1 MNNSEIMLR
10 HRVGNQGGIRK
21 SNATKSFVLVVNNK
35 VEKYNR
41 DRVGAF
47 EIDYMG
53 AFTRGKQIQ
62 EMSRMNKALAETTWD
77 LHVYSR
83 SDGANLVYDYWGV
96 YKRQGEPIKVNNVYM
111 YNLRRVTQEIV
122 YDFDSFE
129 Y

>member
-21 SNATKSFVLVVNNK
+21 SNTTKSFVLIINHK

-41 DRVGAF
+41 DRIGAF

-62 EMSRMNKALAETTWD
+62 EMTRMNKALSETIWD

-83 SDGANLVYDYWGV
+83 SDGTNLVYDYWGV
-96 YKRQGEPIKVNNVYM
+96 YKRQGELIKVNNVYM
-111 YNLRRVTQEIV
+111 YKLRRVTQEIV